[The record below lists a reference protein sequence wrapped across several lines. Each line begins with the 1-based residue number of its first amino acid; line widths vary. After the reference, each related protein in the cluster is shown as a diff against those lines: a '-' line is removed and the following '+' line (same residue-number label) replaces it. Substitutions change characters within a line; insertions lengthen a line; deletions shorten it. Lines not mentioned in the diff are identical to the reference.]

1 MYIHLSD
8 NRQQLKYFFIQQQ
21 NTLPLGTKI
30 YIYYLQSAS
39 IFNVS
44 QISDGCMYK
53 LSVSDEFM
61 HGKRQIILSSHA
73 ALALSQ

>member
-1 MYIHLSD
+1 MYIFLSD
-8 NRQQLKYFFIQQQ
+8 NRQQLEQFFIQQHF
-21 NTLPLGTKI
+21 LLTKKK
-30 YIYYLQSAS
+30 YYLQSTS

-44 QISDGCMYK
+44 QISDGCVYK

-73 ALALSQ
+73 ALALNQ